1 MLALDGR
8 HDDRP
13 LAELAMLVMKQRSVE
28 APVTDV
34 ACRNGRRINAL
45 CYDAVVDNEAKTT

>member
-1 MLALDGR
+1 
-8 HDDRP
+8 
-13 LAELAMLVMKQRSVE
+13 MLVMKQRSVE